1 MELENKHAHVQYY
14 HVYLFIYFIL
24 LNIWNQIGKCKYDL
38 KRTTKLLSEI
48 MFTTDKNEF
57 EIYFKLSK
65 VRTGTSFENNEYKT
79 KEKLILENKWVNNNS
94 QWIKDYLRR
103 NSNTM
108 S

>member
-1 MELENKHAHVQYY
+1 M
-14 HVYLFIYFIL
+14 
-24 LNIWNQIGKCKYDL
+24 

-103 NSNTM
+103 NSNTWA
-108 S
+108 SEK

>member
-1 MELENKHAHVQYY
+1 MQ
-14 HVYLFIYFIL
+14 
-24 LNIWNQIGKCKYDL
+24 YDL

-65 VRTGTSFENNEYKT
+65 VRTGTSFENYEYKT

>member
-1 MELENKHAHVQYY
+1 MQ
-14 HVYLFIYFIL
+14 
-24 LNIWNQIGKCKYDL
+24 YDL

-65 VRTGTSFENNEYKT
+65 VRTGTSFENYEYKT

-94 QWIKDYLRR
+94 QWIKDYMRR

-108 S
+108 SEK